1 MTQNELVLDYLKT
14 HQFITRRD
22 AMIHLGIGNLP
33 ARIQEIRERGLA
45 NIITEKSNT
54 KSRYAK
60 YRIAREDEAN
70 G

>member
-1 MTQNELVLDYLKT
+1 MTQNELVLEYLKT
-14 HQFITRRD
+14 HKFITRRS

-54 KSRYAK
+54 KSKYAK
-60 YRIAREDEAN
+60 YRIAKEGEK
-70 G
+70 

>member
-14 HQFITRRD
+14 HKFITRRS

-54 KSRYAK
+54 KSKYAK
-60 YRIAREDEAN
+60 YRIAKEGEK
-70 G
+70 

>member
-14 HQFITRRD
+14 HKFITRRS

-60 YRIAREDEAN
+60 YRIAREGEK
-70 G
+70 